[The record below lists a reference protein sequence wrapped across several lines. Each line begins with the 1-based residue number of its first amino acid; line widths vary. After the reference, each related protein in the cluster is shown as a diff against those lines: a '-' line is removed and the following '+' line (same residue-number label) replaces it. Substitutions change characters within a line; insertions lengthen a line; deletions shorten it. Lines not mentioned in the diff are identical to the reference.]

1 MPTPIAEVDLGVVDA
16 LCRINTRAV
25 LIVNREAAR
34 WLRTGGAIVNV
45 SSSWRGITSRGYG
58 VYGATTAATDVLTRS
73 LALELRE
80 RNITVNAVAVGIDEV
95 AVPHGIAAFI
105 AYLLGAD
112 GHRSPATSS
121 LATRSMDADRHR
133 CTARHDGGRGRGRD
147 GVVETDP
154 RYMAGRVVVG
164 DPVQPASRG
173 VHHLRAALS
182 NR

>member
-1 MPTPIAEVDLGVVDA
+1 MDA

-45 SSSWRGITSRGYG
+45 SSSWRGIASRGYG

-95 AVPHGIAAFI
+95 AVPHGIAEFI

-112 GHRSPATSS
+112 GHRLTGQVIFG
-121 LATRSMDADRHR
+121 DEVD
-133 CTARHDGGRGRGRD
+133 GRG
-147 GVVETDP
+147 P
-154 RYMAGRVVVG
+154 
-164 DPVQPASRG
+164 PS
-173 VHHLRAALS
+173 VHRPS
-182 NR
+182 